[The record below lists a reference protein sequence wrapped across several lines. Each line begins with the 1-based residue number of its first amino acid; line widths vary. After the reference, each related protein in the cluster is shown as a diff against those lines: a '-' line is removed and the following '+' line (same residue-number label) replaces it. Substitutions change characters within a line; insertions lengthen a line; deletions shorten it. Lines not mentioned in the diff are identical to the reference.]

1 MAMQEFL
8 ASYAVQVDEDGARRL
23 QSILEENREAGSQL
37 ASVFDSARAALEA
50 LKKELSNSVDLKNI
64 LPGLTSGGNR
74 TTFPAGSLSDAVS
87 RVASSFSS
95 ASSSLPELPSSFS
108 SLRLSADLSAAQDEI
123 SDFHPDPVNLDIEA
137 DLSDA
142 REELARFSSIP
153 STLTV
158 DGDFTAAD
166 EALSSFRSRLE
177 SERPRVSVNT
187 SGITSAV
194 SSAIASIRS
203 MMGSL
208 SITVPVKAV
217 ASLDTSGLKNSGSS
231 GSGNSSISSS
241 VFGSLFSV
249 SKYGSGGRVVS
260 PTLAMIAEEGKPEYI
275 IPTDNDSRAVPLL
288 RGLLTELSDSARKAV
303 FSQTRLDSDLSASL
317 ASLSASA
324 RASFLPAGVSSPQS
338 IQSVQAPVNIHV
350 SSSAAAPEAVARSI
364 YDTAQRSLLKTL
376 KGVFT

>member
-1 MAMQEFL
+1 MQEFL

-37 ASVFDSARAALEA
+37 AAVFDSARAALEA
-50 LKKELSNSVDLKNI
+50 LKKGLSDSVDLKNI

-74 TTFPAGSLSDAVS
+74 TTLPAVSLSDAIS

-95 ASSSLPELPSSFS
+95 ASAALPELPASFS
-108 SLRLSADLSAAQDEI
+108 SLRLSADLSTAQQEI
-123 SDFHPDPVNLDIEA
+123 SDFHPDPINLSVEA
-137 DLSDA
+137 DLSTV
-142 REELARFSSIP
+142 REELARFSSVP
-153 STLTV
+153 STLAV
-158 DGDFTAAD
+158 EGDFSAAE

-177 SERPRVSVNT
+177 SERPRISVNA

-208 SITVPVKAV
+208 SVTVPVKAV
-217 ASLDTSGLKNSGSS
+217 ASLDTSGLKNGGSS
-231 GSGNSSISSS
+231 GSGSSS
-241 VFGSLFSV
+241 FSGVLGSLAGLPGF
-249 SKYGSGGRVVS
+249 GSGGRVDS
-260 PTLAMIAEEGKPEYI
+260 PTLAMIAEEGRPEYV

-303 FSQTRLDSDLSASL
+303 FSQTSLDSDLSASL

-324 RASFLPAGVSSPQS
+324 RASFLPAGVPAPSS
-338 IQSVQAPVNIHV
+338 IHSVQAPVNIHV

>member
-37 ASVFDSARAALEA
+37 AAVFDSARAALEA
-50 LKKELSNSVDLKNI
+50 LKKELSDSVDLKNI

-74 TTFPAGSLSDAVS
+74 TTLPAVSLSDAIS

-95 ASSSLPELPSSFS
+95 ASAALPELPVSFS
-108 SLRLSADLSAAQDEI
+108 SLRLSADLSAAQQEI
-123 SDFHPDPVNLDIEA
+123 SDFQPDPINLSVEA

-142 REELARFSSIP
+142 REELARFSSVP
-153 STLTV
+153 STLDV
-158 DGDFTAAD
+158 EGDFSAAE

-177 SERPRVSVNT
+177 SERPRVSVNA

-208 SITVPVKAV
+208 SVTVPVKAV
-217 ASLDTSGLKNSGSS
+217 ASLDTSGLKGTGGSS
-231 GSGNSSISSS
+231 GSGSASFGG
-241 VFGSLFSV
+241 VLGSLAGLPGF
-249 SKYGSGGRVVS
+249 GSGGRVDS
-260 PTLAMIAEEGKPEYI
+260 PTLAMIAEEGRPEYI
-275 IPTDNDSRAVPLL
+275 IPTNNDSRAVPLL
-288 RGLLTELSDSARKAV
+288 RGLLTELSESARKAV
-303 FSQTRLDSDLSASL
+303 FSPSSLDSDLSASL

-338 IQSVQAPVNIHV
+338 IHSVQAPVNIHV

>member
-37 ASVFDSARAALEA
+37 AAVFDSARAALEA
-50 LKKELSNSVDLKNI
+50 LKKELSDSVDLKNI

-74 TTFPAGSLSDAVS
+74 TTLPAVSLSDAIS

-95 ASSSLPELPSSFS
+95 ASSSLPELPPSFS
-108 SLRLSADLSAAQDEI
+108 SLRLRADLSAAQDEI
-123 SDFHPDPVNLDIEA
+123 SDFHPDPINLSVEA

-142 REELARFSSIP
+142 REELARFSSVP
-153 STLTV
+153 STLAV
-158 DGDFTAAD
+158 EGDFTAAE

-177 SERPRVSVNT
+177 SERPRISVNA

-208 SITVPVKAV
+208 SVTVPVKAV
-217 ASLDTSGLKNSGSS
+217 ASLDTSGLKNGGSS
-231 GSGNSSISSS
+231 GSGSSS
-241 VFGSLFSV
+241 FSGVLGSLAGLPGF
-249 SKYGSGGRVVS
+249 GSGGRVDS

-303 FSQTRLDSDLSASL
+303 FSQTSLDSDLSASL

-324 RASFLPAGVSSPQS
+324 QAAFLPAGVPAPSS
-338 IQSVQAPVNIHV
+338 IHSVQAPVNIHV